1 MRNIVIDTSLIINHL
16 RKTTDDLNI
25 LGALHANCKANVI
38 VPYEVVV
45 EIFVGTSTKEK
56 VARKLIDETLEK
68 FTLVGLT
75 KKSAMMA
82 GELIRKFPQIP
93 GPFDLI
99 IAAISLEHKAQ
110 VATHN
115 PKHFKLIKG
124 LKIWKA
130 QIMDIRP

>member
-1 MRNIVIDTSLIINHL
+1 MRNIVVDTSLIINHL

-25 LGALHANCKANVI
+25 LGALHVSGKANVI

-56 VARKLIDETLEK
+56 ATRELIDETLEK

-82 GELIRKFPQIP
+82 GKLIRKFPQIP

-99 IAAISLEHKAQ
+99 IAAIALEHKAQ

-124 LKIWKA
+124 LTIWKA
-130 QIMDIRP
+130 